1 MAPTPT
7 QYYSFEEEPGFH
19 LRDYWYVLIKRKW
32 WFLGVLTR
40 DYCPHLIGNLL
51 MSPIYKVT
59 TTLQIIQDNPSA
71 LMGGDKTDPLG
82 ALAGSSEL
90 DRFYETQY
98 NILQSRALAYG
109 LIDSLN
115 LKEHPFYKDME
126 KDYPDYTPEAIRN
139 KFADYL
145 LDNLKVEPVKNSY
158 LVDVSFKSTDK
169 QLATKI
175 PETMQKEYLKLAMV
189 TRQQSYDMLR
199 NWLDKELTRLG
210 KKLEN
215 SEKTVYTHGQN
226 KDFLSLETPDTNVTV
241 QKYVEVSK
249 LLTTAQADR
258 ANKEAQYRQIKEKGA
273 DAPLIV
279 NNALVQ
285 QLRQQLIGLE
295 AQVSGDNKIFG
306 DNYPDY
312 KAQATKMNDLRRRLN
327 TEIKR
332 LETSIRADYEAA
344 SRAESM
350 LQKEFDLQKSKV
362 IDLQDSLVQHHIL
375 TRDLQTNQ
383 ALYEALLARMKEASV
398 ASTMVASN
406 ISVITP
412 AELPYKPWL
421 PKPLLFL
428 GLALVLGSMF
438 GVMTAFFVEYLDN
451 SIKTTDELE
460 KVCHIPAMGVVPL
473 FSDNGKK
480 PLPDIK
486 EPLGLVPYY
495 QPKSMLSE
503 AIFHIRTAIMLSAS
517 GGAPQI
523 LMVTSPNPDE
533 GKTTM
538 AANLAAVMASPDKKC
553 LLMDCDLRKPSLHK
567 VYSLPLQPG
576 LTNYLTG
583 NADLESIIRPTDVPN
598 LFFIAAGPTPP
609 SPHELLSST
618 AFQNLLDRLRQDF
631 HHIIVDSPP
640 VIGFADGRIIAAH
653 TDGVVMLVR
662 HHSTTRDAG
671 RLAVQLLS
679 QNNSRILGGILTM
692 AQKDRL
698 GYNAYYSYY
707 HYYNK
712 YYKQY
717 HDDDAGPS
725 GKGTKRSS

>member
-1 MAPTPT
+1 MGIITFSLAVIIFMP
-7 QYYSFEEEPGFH
+7 
-19 LRDYWYVLIKRKW
+19 
-32 WFLGVLTR
+32 
-40 DYCPHLIGNLL
+40 
-51 MSPIYKVT
+51 PIYKVT

-71 LMGGDKTDPLG
+71 FMGGDKTDPLG
-82 ALAGSSEL
+82 TLAGSSEL

-109 LIDSLN
+109 LIDALN
-115 LKEHPFYKDME
+115 LKEHPSYRDIE
-126 KDYPDYTPEAIRN
+126 KDYPDYTPQAIRT
-139 KFADYL
+139 KYADYL
-145 LDNLKVEPVKNSY
+145 LDNFKVEPVKSSF
-158 LVDVSFKSTDK
+158 LVNISFKSTDK
-169 QLATKI
+169 ELSQKI
-175 PETMQKEYLKLAMV
+175 PATVQKEYLKLAMT

-199 NWLDKELTRLG
+199 EWLDKELTRLG
-210 KKLEN
+210 KKLEQ
-215 SEKTVYTHGQN
+215 SERSVYAHGQHQ
-226 KDFLSLETPDTNVTV
+226 DFLSLEPPETNVTV
-241 QKYVEVSK
+241 QKYIEVSR
-249 LLTTAQADR
+249 LLTAAQADK

-279 NNALVQ
+279 NNTLIQ
-285 QLRQQLIGLE
+285 QLRQQLIALE

-350 LQKEFDLQKSKV
+350 LQREFNLQKSKV
-362 IDLQDSLVQHHIL
+362 IDLQGSLVQHHVL
-375 TRDLQTNQ
+375 KRDLQTNQ
-383 ALYEALLARMKEASV
+383 SLYEGLLARMKEASV

-406 ISVITP
+406 IAVITP

-421 PKPLLFL
+421 PKPWLFL
-428 GLALVLGSMF
+428 SLALVLGTMF
-438 GVMTAFFVEYLDN
+438 GLMTAFFVEYLDN
-451 SIKTTDELE
+451 SIKTIDELE

-480 PLPDIK
+480 MLPDSK
-486 EPLGLVPYY
+486 ASLGLIPHY
-495 QPKSMLSE
+495 QPMSVLSE
-503 AIFHIRTAIMLSAS
+503 AVFHIRTAIMLSAS

-533 GKTTM
+533 GKTTF
-538 AANLAAVMASPDKKC
+538 AANLAAVMASPEKKC
-553 LLMDCDLRKPSLHK
+553 VILDCDLRKPSLHK

-598 LFFIAAGPTPP
+598 LFFLAAGPTPP

-631 HHIIVDSPP
+631 QHIIVDSPP
-640 VIGFADGRIIAAH
+640 VIGFADGRIIAAQ
-653 TDGVVMLVR
+653 TDGVVILVR

-671 RLAVQLLS
+671 RLAVQLLA

-692 AQKDRL
+692 AQKERL

-707 HYYNK
+707 HYYDK
-712 YYKQY
+712 YYRQY
-717 HDDDAGPS
+717 HDRDTGPS
-725 GKGTKRSS
+725 GGNKRS